1 MALII
6 ASQSPRREQ
15 LLTTL
20 GLEFTVTGSAAIDEE
35 RILAGTDGSLEDRL
49 RRLAL
54 LKGEQVAT
62 THPDDIVLSADTVVV
77 VNGEVLGKPRDVDE
91 ARQMLSRLNGRAHH
105 VLTGVAVQRVAAGYR
120 ETGVE
125 STRVTFS
132 LVDGETIDRYI
143 ARAQPF
149 DKAGSYAIQGLGA
162 LLVRKIEGDYSN
174 VVGLPLPLTARLLTG
189 AGMVVL

>member
-1 MALII
+1 MALIL

-15 LLTTL
+15 LLLTL
-20 GLEFTVTGSAAIDEE
+20 GLDFTITGSAEVDEA
-35 RILAGTDGSLEDRL
+35 RILRETTGDLKDRL
-49 RRLAL
+49 KHLAL
-54 LKGEQVAT
+54 LKGQDAAAA
-62 THPDDIVLSADTVVV
+62 HPDDIVLSADTVVV
-77 VNGEVLGKPRDVDE
+77 INDEVLGKPRDVED
-91 ARQMLSRLNGRAHH
+91 ARQMLSRLSGRAHH
-105 VLTGVAVQRVAAGYR
+105 VYTGVAVQRPATGYR

-125 STRVTFS
+125 STRVTFN
-132 LVDGETIDRYI
+132 LVDSATIDRYI

-149 DKAGSYAIQGLGA
+149 DKAGSYAIQGLGS